1 MYMHFIIYK
10 YIKTIYI
17 YMLRYMHTYTYIYNM
32 HIYIYIHIQMCVKQ
46 YLYDS
51 VLGATPIATTG
62 NTPPQHSRATG

>member
-1 MYMHFIIYK
+1 
-10 YIKTIYI
+10 
-17 YMLRYMHTYTYIYNM
+17 MLRYMHTYTYIYNM